1 MKPKLLLKIL
11 IGIVAFTLLM
21 ILLLR
26 VIAEPWMGKKIE
38 TSFNTNSSDYLL
50 KIDKVHISIIHSSI
64 ELENVTLIS
73 KLEQDGHPDLTGE
86 IASVKLKGIQPI
98 KALFKNE
105 IDIREVTVSNS
116 RITGKVPFPEKA
128 RPPKISTINLKIDSL
143 FFDNLIIEIKSN
155 SSVQSYSVKDGVLK
169 VYDLQ
174 IAKLDTL
181 SSGMIKKFDFD
192 AMELLTVSPDS
203 MYTIA
208 TTGINYSG
216 TSNTLSVDSFSI
228 RPNYKVN
235 EFTARHQ
242 FQSDRFEV
250 GLSAVHFYH
259 FPIAGYLKSKRL
271 VSSYIE
277 IGKMNVNA
285 FRDKRKA
292 FRHVNKPAFQDA
304 IYNYPGII
312 DIDSIGILS
321 GNITYTEHVEK
332 ANEPG
337 FINFRQLNARIYKIT
352 NDPIFKTEK
361 GYLEL
366 KAEAL
371 LMGKG
376 KMTTLL
382 KARLFDAHNTFT
394 VNGTLSGM
402 EISEMNPMLEKNAFI
417 FATSGKIDAM
427 NFGFTANN
435 TKATGHLNLLYHGL
449 KLAVKNKQTDDTTAL
464 KERIESLIANSI
476 IIDSN
481 PLPGE
486 GVRQGVIDNQRDP
499 ERFLFNYCFKSILT
513 GIKSVIAKNP
523 KKKEK

>member
-1 MKPKLLLKIL
+1 
-11 IGIVAFTLLM
+11 
-21 ILLLR
+21 
-26 VIAEPWMGKKIE
+26 
-38 TSFNTNSSDYLL
+38 
-50 KIDKVHISIIHSSI
+50 
-64 ELENVTLIS
+64 
-73 KLEQDGHPDLTGE
+73 
-86 IASVKLKGIQPI
+86 
-98 KALFKNE
+98 
-105 IDIREVTVSNS
+105 
-116 RITGKVPFPEKA
+116 
-128 RPPKISTINLKIDSL
+128 
-143 FFDNLIIEIKSN
+143 
-155 SSVQSYSVKDGVLK
+155 
-169 VYDLQ
+169 
-174 IAKLDTL
+174 
-181 SSGMIKKFDFD
+181 MIKKFDFD

-216 TSNTLSVDSFSI
+216 TSNTLSIDSFSI

-464 KERIESLIANSI
+464 KERIESLIANTI
-476 IIDSN
+476 IPDSN
-481 PLPGE
+481 PMPGE
-486 GVRQGVIDNQRDP
+486 GVRPGVIDNQRDP

-523 KKKEK
+523 KKKEKKQE